1 MYKCKKLALALFLC
15 GPNKE
20 SKLPFPCSKSGM
32 TENKPA
38 GFLPGLKS

>member
-1 MYKCKKLALALFLC
+1 MYKCKKSVLALFLC
-15 GPNKE
+15 GPNE

-38 GFLPGLKS
+38 GFLPDLKS